1 MATRRITPAR
11 KTSCAFQKITLN
23 STATLLNSTGQ
34 TGNTFL
40 LSVETQSIRAVF
52 DGSTTP
58 AASTGVL
65 LTAANSPYYFEGID
79 GTKLKIARAASGAIV
94 NVQSWR
100 VA

>member
-1 MATRRITPAR
+1 MATRRVTPAR
-11 KTSCAFQKITLN
+11 LTSCTYQKITTN
-23 STATLLNSTGQ
+23 STATALNTTGQ

-40 LSVETQSIRAVF
+40 MSVETQSIRIVF
-52 DGSTTP
+52 DASTP

-79 GTKLKIARAASGAIV
+79 GTKIKIARATAGAIV

>member
-11 KTSCAFQKITLN
+11 KTSCTYQKIATN
-23 STATLLNSTGQ
+23 STATALNSTGQ

-40 LSVETQSIRAVF
+40 MSVEAQSIRIVF
-52 DGSTTP
+52 DASTP
-58 AASTGVL
+58 AVSTGVL

-79 GTKLKIARAASGAIV
+79 GRNIRIARAASGAIV